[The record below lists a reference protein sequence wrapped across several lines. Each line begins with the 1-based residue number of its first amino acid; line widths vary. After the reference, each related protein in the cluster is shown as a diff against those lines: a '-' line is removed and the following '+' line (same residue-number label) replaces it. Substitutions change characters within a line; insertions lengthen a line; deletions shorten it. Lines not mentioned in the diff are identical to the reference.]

1 MLSSTETLIHFAP
14 EKGHGS
20 EIITVS
26 NASSGE
32 LSLVLKTDT
41 ELSKKEKKKA
51 WIDLL
56 RCRDCLGHAVY
67 KRHLVGSVMS
77 SCIS

>member
-20 EIITVS
+20 EIITVP

-41 ELSKKEKKKA
+41 ELSKKEKA

>member
-1 MLSSTETLIHFAP
+1 MLSSTETIIHFAP
-14 EKGHGS
+14 EKGNES

-41 ELSKKEKKKA
+41 KLSKKRKKKS
-51 WIDLL
+51 WIDIL
-56 RCRDCLGHAVY
+56 RCHDFLGHAVY
-67 KRHLVGSVMS
+67 
-77 SCIS
+77 